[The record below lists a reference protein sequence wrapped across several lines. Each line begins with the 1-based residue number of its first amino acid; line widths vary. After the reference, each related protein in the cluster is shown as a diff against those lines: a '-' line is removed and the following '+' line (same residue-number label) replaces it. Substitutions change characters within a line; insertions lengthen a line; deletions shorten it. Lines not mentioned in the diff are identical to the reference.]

1 MRTLSWFA
9 LVLVV
14 SVAGLAWLWFQR
26 AVPPPAAPLAPVSA
40 PAALRVQGVDLAPA
54 ELAAQAPAEAAPAAP
69 TSEPSTA
76 DPRSAKPDLR
86 GGGLR
91 GRVLHARPW
100 PDPWLLDAPPGLQ
113 DCGVPARYPSSR
125 LRLDA
130 EGGVADVLIE
140 IPVGNSERHGSGRDV
155 EIDFDACDPTF
166 RRYLLPLG
174 ATAVLRNRGARALEL
189 VVQGE
194 PALELAQG
202 ASRRFTPERAGAL
215 RCTSTAHP
223 WLEAELVVTDNRFV
237 TLTDAEG
244 RFEIPGLPRGEYGI
258 VFTHPQL
265 GRRVELDVA
274 IGGDVEREL
283 VIEWDPRSKP
293 VAR

>member
-9 LVLVV
+9 LVLVAL
-14 SVAGLAWLWFQR
+14 VAGLAWLWFR
-26 AVPPPAAPLAPVSA
+26 RVAPPLAAPLAPASA
-40 PAALRVQGVDLAPA
+40 PSAQRVQGAALAPA
-54 ELAAQAPAEAAPAAP
+54 DLASVAPAEEAALAPA
-69 TSEPSTA
+69 SEPSTA
-76 DPRSAKPDLR
+76 DPRSSKDDVR

-100 PDPWLLDAPPGLQ
+100 PDAWLLDAPSALQ

-130 EGGVADVLIE
+130 EGGVADVLVE
-140 IPVGNSERHGSGRDV
+140 IPVGNSERHGSGRDI

-174 ATAVLRNRGARALEL
+174 ATAVLRNRGAHALEL
-189 VVQGE
+189 VVQAE
-194 PALELAQG
+194 PKLDLAPG
-202 ASRRFTPERAGAL
+202 ASRRFTPERAAAL
-215 RCTSTAHP
+215 RCTSAPQP

-237 TLTDAEG
+237 TLTDEHG
-244 RFEIPGLPRGEYGI
+244 RFAIPGLPRGEYGI

-265 GRRVELDVA
+265 GRRVELDFA

-283 VIEWDPRSKP
+283 LVEWDPRSKP
-293 VAR
+293 VTR